1 MNQDLQRELRML
13 GIMIPTEDEVE
24 VEEDLTEIVVAL
36 FLIVAQIRSETRALH
51 LSKGWYNDPRD
62 ENGEVPY

>member
-1 MNQDLQRELRML
+1 MNQDLERELRML

-24 VEEDLTEIVVAL
+24 VEEDL
-36 FLIVAQIRSETRALH
+36 RALH
-51 LSKGWYNDPRD
+51 LSKDWYNDPRD

>member
-1 MNQDLQRELRML
+1 MNQDLERELRMI

-24 VEEDLTEIVVAL
+24 VDEDL
-36 FLIVAQIRSETRALH
+36 RALH
-51 LSKGWYNDPRD
+51 LSKDWYNDPRD

>member
-24 VEEDLTEIVVAL
+24 VEEDLKELYTYLRTGIMTPVMEME
-36 FLIVAQIRSETRALH
+36 R
-51 LSKGWYNDPRD
+51 
-62 ENGEVPY
+62 

>member
-1 MNQDLQRELRML
+1 MNNLPVEAQRELRML

-24 VEEDLTEIVVAL
+24 IEEDM
-36 FLIVAQIRSETRALH
+36 RSVY

-62 ENGEVPY
+62 ENGEVTF

>member
-1 MNQDLQRELRML
+1 MTHWPN
-13 GIMIPTEDEVE
+13 EVE

-36 FLIVAQIRSETRALH
+36 FLITAQIRSEMRALH
-51 LSKGWYNDPRD
+51 LSKDCYNDPRD

>member
-1 MNQDLQRELRML
+1 MNQDLERELRML

-24 VEEDLTEIVVAL
+24 VEEYL
-36 FLIVAQIRSETRALH
+36 RALH
-51 LSKGWYNDPRD
+51 LSKDWYNDPRD